1 MSFQIVQ
8 RNILLAGR
16 DRGEKM
22 SNANPFLA
30 RLGQEVVQRN
40 QQKQSTHVLHHAP
53 MLLAA
58 DSLARLK

>member
-1 MSFQIVQ
+1 
-8 RNILLAGR
+8 
-16 DRGEKM
+16 M

-30 RLGQEVVQRN
+30 LLGQEVVQRN